1 MKNSVIGLIKQIL
14 EDPKSALRRYRLLEQ
29 RASLFDEIFM
39 RQEYYWLVKNSKP
52 GSVVLDIGAN
62 IGDTAIYFAMF
73 DNINKVIAYE
83 PVPMAYKLAKN
94 FIEQSPF
101 HSKII
106 LRNMAIGADR
116 ETKIISA
123 SRMIDFGFDYT
134 HVKDV
139 SGVNVKAITLN
150 DALSDLDNVVIKCD
164 SEGSEATI
172 FNDTDLSMVNA
183 IELEYHGNLEQVLIG
198 LKGKG
203 FRIKIKDPLKKQG
216 ILYAIRK

>member
-1 MKNSVIGLIKQIL
+1 
-14 EDPKSALRRYRLLEQ
+14 
-29 RASLFDEIFM
+29 
-39 RQEYYWLVKNSKP
+39 
-52 GSVVLDIGAN
+52 
-62 IGDTAIYFAMF
+62 
-73 DNINKVIAYE
+73 
-83 PVPMAYKLAKN
+83 
-94 FIEQSPF
+94 
-101 HSKII
+101 
-106 LRNMAIGADR
+106 
-116 ETKIISA
+116 
-123 SRMIDFGFDYT
+123 MIDFGFDYT